1 MTQESNMEIKNEKF
15 LATNVPFASHQK
27 SYSDLTCDM
36 LCESQLMTCHHKS
49 KAK

>member
-1 MTQESNMEIKNEKF
+1 MTKESNMEIKNEKF

-36 LCESQLMTCHHKS
+36 WKPAHDMSP
-49 KAK
+49 